1 MNIFEFY
8 IKKYNKFIILIL
20 GIQCSNKSQ
29 IAKELC
35 IDLKLP
41 LININDYIIK
51 NKFIEKKI
59 EDVTFKLYDHE
70 NAFDWDKLNND
81 VKQTQD
87 NGVIIYGN
95 YIAIDKINWTPDFSF
110 FIDMN
115 KLLCKDILLEKQ
127 MINPNYSQEKI
138 DIYLKNIL
146 FPLFDNL
153 LKNLK
158 VDKFFKIKED
168 TTFQEFYDTFFNTLM
183 EFIEK
188 KIPK

>member
-1 MNIFEFY
+1 MSVAARSIGRRGSQGALIHNQTRWPGY
-8 IKKYNKFIILIL
+8 SDLWTTTTLSII
-20 GIQCSNKSQ
+20 
-29 IAKELC
+29 
-35 IDLKLP
+35 IDQST
-41 LININDYIIK
+41 N
-51 NKFIEKKI
+51 
-59 EDVTFKLYDHE
+59 
-70 NAFDWDKLNND
+70 
-81 VKQTQD
+81 
-87 NGVIIYGN
+87 
-95 YIAIDKINWTPDFSF
+95 KINWTPDFTF

-146 FPLFDNL
+146 FPLFDEL

-168 TTFQEFYDTFFNTLM
+168 TTFHEFYDTFFNTLM

-188 KIPK
+188 KISK